1 MSGKIEY
8 LEKYSVAPSPSRDYY
23 GLKVL
28 RDQVILYLWKI
39 SHGPHK
45 TPIVRTTSFED
56 FEPDKSLQDEIRRIF
71 GKHLLRHIRNIA
83 AGRRSTLLTLPRNL
97 IERLARYLT
106 VNDIVK
112 LTSLSHVSKEVFSQ
126 NSVWETLYKKYKPLT
141 KRKYEKLYVTTRDWK
156 QLFQQI
162 QIERVMNEQRASV
175 WAVTSSFDVNSCPSS
190 HSFKYGN
197 KKKSLEAKSG
207 ESGEYG
213 GCCNNSNFNSMIL
226 ICSISRR
233 CIILTLLFLSRFK
246 VPHARMPAKQI
257 KTNSK
262 SEDVPKHY
270 NANSRGTTKIVP
282 SVTKA
287 SKKLSE
293 DTRKKV
299 TQNPITK
306 KLSDIRLDKSK
317 IENEKIVSEKKVP
330 ILRSL
335 QESEKKSTK
344 ATKDQ
349 SMIVKKNES
358 RREVESKYSF
368 VGKIAETKSSKGQN
382 SRNKILRADG
392 KINNTSVRTMEEKPS
407 SAKPR
412 SSTLSKAL
420 RSEQSTPSLTL
431 ADQSKLKTRGKTKKI
446 GQSKST
452 ILNTNTAL
460 VAQYSSI
467 GGNSPDL
474 ADFIEACMKNNRCS
488 RSIFDYD
495 GPSCIDKLKSCAGD
509 GKAQEDR
516 PKIAESLS
524 ALKSDRVRAS
534 LDRLSE
540 KSEPSTAKSLES
552 LNRSDVS
559 GPSVTLKNKKV
570 PKQKTRKSATSNKN
584 ECKFVIPEDKEDIFE
599 RYGIYSKCSSP
610 RMNCNVEEKCKR
622 TPDKMGT
629 RRSSEVISH
638 YSRTVTNS
646 KNDDVHRYQLRKT
659 MNTVHKY

>member
-28 RDQVILYLWKI
+28 RDQVILYIWKI

-56 FEPDKSLQDEIRRIF
+56 IELDKPLQDEIRRIF

-83 AGRRSTLLTLPRNL
+83 AGRRNTLLTLPRNL

-112 LTSLSHVSKEVFSQ
+112 LTSLSHVSKEVFDR
-126 NSVWETLYKKYKPLT
+126 NSVWETLYKKYKPFT
-141 KRKYEKLYVTTRDWK
+141 KRKHEKLYVTTRDWK

-162 QIERVMNEQRASV
+162 QIERVMNEQR
-175 WAVTSSFDVNSCPSS
+175 
-190 HSFKYGN
+190 
-197 KKKSLEAKSG
+197 
-207 ESGEYG
+207 
-213 GCCNNSNFNSMIL
+213 
-226 ICSISRR
+226 
-233 CIILTLLFLSRFK
+233 
-246 VPHARMPAKQI
+246 VPHARNPAKQI

-262 SEDVPKHY
+262 PEDVSKHC
-270 NANSRGTTKIVP
+270 NANSKGTTKIVP
-282 SVTKA
+282 SVLKA

-293 DTRKKV
+293 DARKKV
-299 TQNPITK
+299 TQTPITK
-306 KLSDIRLDKSK
+306 KLSDFRLDRSK

-335 QESEKKSTK
+335 QASERKPTK
-344 ATKDQ
+344 ALKDQ
-349 SMIVKKNES
+349 PMIVKNES
-358 RREVESKYSF
+358 RREVQSKHSF
-368 VGKIAETKSSKGQN
+368 VGKTVETKSIKGQN
-382 SRNKILRADG
+382 SRNKVLRADG
-392 KINNTSVRTMEEKPS
+392 KITNTSEEKPG

-431 ADQSKLKTRGKTKKI
+431 TDQSKLKTRGKTKKI

-452 ILNTNTAL
+452 ILNTNTNTAL

-467 GGNSPDL
+467 GGDSPDL
-474 ADFIEACMKNNRCS
+474 ADLIEACMKNNRCS

-495 GPSCIDKLKSCAGD
+495 GPSCLDKLKSCAGD
-509 GKAQEDR
+509 GKTQEDR
-516 PKIAESLS
+516 SKIAEPSS
-524 ALKSDRVRAS
+524 ALKSGRVRAS

-552 LNRSDVS
+552 DVS
-559 GPSVTLKNKKV
+559 NPSSTLKSKKV
-570 PKQKTRKSATSNKN
+570 SKQKTRKSVTSTKN

-599 RYGIYSKCSSP
+599 RYGIYTKCSSP
-610 RMNCNVEEKCKR
+610 RMNVEEKCKR
-622 TPDKMGT
+622 TTDKMAT

-638 YSRTVTNS
+638 FNRTVT